1 MRTHVSAPGVLLLAA
16 AAWCLAAPV
25 PSHADELRLTL
36 PQAVD
41 HSLHHNGDLRS
52 FREEQG
58 IHDAGVDRA
67 GLMPNPTFEVEGTT
81 GAMGGNSDENSL
93 SLGLSQEFPLAGKR
107 EKRRT
112 VAERERDVYRFQL
125 ADRERLTALEV
136 KIAYADLYL
145 SQQRLGLAIQ
155 AAELSSSLLAMTKE
169 LFAAGDIP
177 ELEVNLASVE
187 VARSES
193 ELIAAKREIV
203 PARARLSTLM
213 GLETASTAIV
223 VAPSEATT
231 AIPGVAGLVARARAN
246 RPDIKSLSADQA
258 RGEAEVNLARAESIP
273 NLTLGFFVAHERGTD
288 AIGADEE
295 KTKDT
300 IMGVRLSLPLPL
312 FDRNQ
317 TGIREAGARRGA
329 AEARLLAANAAIE
342 QEVAAEHARLAAAD
356 EVLSLYAKEILPR
369 LKENLA
375 LLQAAY
381 GAGEADILAVIAE
394 QKKYLEVHEA
404 CLEAGH
410 ARLTALARL
419 EAAVGGSLDE
429 LTTGGVQ

>member
-1 MRTHVSAPGVLLLAA
+1 
-16 AAWCLAAPV
+16 
-25 PSHADELRLTL
+25 
-36 PQAVD
+36 
-41 HSLHHNGDLRS
+41 
-52 FREEQG
+52 
-58 IHDAGVDRA
+58 
-67 GLMPNPTFEVEGTT
+67 
-81 GAMGGNSDENSL
+81 
-93 SLGLSQEFPLAGKR
+93 
-107 EKRRT
+107 
-112 VAERERDVYRFQL
+112 
-125 ADRERLTALEV
+125 
-136 KIAYADLYL
+136 
-145 SQQRLGLAIQ
+145 
-155 AAELSSSLLAMTKE
+155 
-169 LFAAGDIP
+169 
-177 ELEVNLASVE
+177 VNLARVE
-187 VARSES
+187 KARSDSGRALAE
-193 ELIAAKREIV
+193 REIV
-203 PARARLSTLM
+203 PARIRLATLL
-213 GLETASTAIV
+213 GLE
-223 VAPSEATT
+223 PGSEATVDDPPEEKPYT
-231 AIPGVAGLVARARAN
+231 AGIAGLMQRAREN
-246 RPDIKSLSADQA
+246 RPDIKGLAA
-258 RGEAEVNLARAESIP
+258 ELAKEEAGVNLARAERVP
-273 NLTLGFFVAHERGTD
+273 NLTLGLFVAHERSTD
-288 AIGADEE
+288 AIGTEEE
-295 KTKDT
+295 KTRDT